1 MYTPWKRPAAIA
13 FAVCGFS
20 ILSLLGGCKTDVEKA
35 DEAVRADMNTATQE
49 LEKGGANAAGSAVT
63 ALQKATA
70 TKGASPAS
78 QIESNRLLAQS
89 QFDAAEA
96 LINSADGIASRQVR
110 IARLIGDMDTLASE
124 INGNNVYVAGYRGLE
139 PTVGLKAIEQ
149 ASAAAEKGDQSG
161 AWFAGPPPLPSQAA
175 LKQKQADLQK
185 QLDQLN
191 TEISTLTAQRTESLK
206 QVEAFSQQAD
216 STTGKSSVG
225 FYIQASNQR
234 KEAADDDTKIQQ
246 LKEQL
251 VPLQHDLAVAQAQQ
265 KAVDAALAG
274 YAEQQQKLSEGWK
287 TIQQEIDTAAGF
299 SKSLLDGSGA
309 PAPTSGAG
317 VPPAGSTGAEAAA
330 APTTATSDE
339 AARSLTAM
347 GTELDQQLQQVQE
360 LRKKAIGLLNDSFQ
374 HYDTALNLAIK
385 YIADLNKQARTPDL
399 AKLPERHAWQMLIDI
414 NQPSSFKLR
423 QAAVE
428 SQMAR
433 LYADQYAELA
443 QRGRLANLLGPA
455 LKSSG
460 LAAPPALA
468 TLGSAGGKASPE
480 IDDQVKKVEA
490 DIKQGTPSFRQDA
503 DALAEHGAGQT
514 STAAQQAIAGAQAN
528 LAYVWALTLLSD
540 VTENPGQGEMAP
552 LLKNMGSAQQMSDNY
567 GWAQFALLQGNPQD
581 YNNRLKAAISAR
593 DAVAGD
599 NARYLLPSVLPPGLE
614 FAVKTGPSSTT
625 APANSQ
631 SGLPGIPP
639 SAETQPTTTEPAP
652 ASGGGSTPTTE
663 PSATQPADQTTPAT
677 APAQPATTPAQ

>member
-20 ILSLLGGCKTDVEKA
+20 ILPLLGGCKTDVEKA
-35 DEAVRADMNTATQE
+35 DEAVRADMSSATEE

-63 ALQKATA
+63 ALQKATG
-70 TKGASPAS
+70 TKGTSLPT

-89 QFDAAEA
+89 ELDAAEA
-96 LINSADGIASRQVR
+96 LINSADGIASRQVS

-124 INGNNVYVAGYRGLE
+124 INGNNVYVAGYRGFE

-149 ASAAAEKGDQSG
+149 ASAAAEKGDPSG
-161 AWFAGPPPLPSQAA
+161 AWFAGPPPLPSQTA

-191 TEISTLTAQRTESLK
+191 SNISALTAKRTESLK
-206 QVEAFSQQAD
+206 QVETFSQQAD
-216 STTGKSSVG
+216 STTGQSSVG

-234 KEAADDDTKIQQ
+234 KEAADDDTNIQQ

-251 VPLQHDLAVAQAQQ
+251 VPLQHDLSVAQEQQ

-274 YAEQQQKLSEGWK
+274 YAEQQQKLNEGWK
-287 TIQQEIDTAAGF
+287 TIQQEIDTAAAF
-299 SKSLLDGSGA
+299 SKSLLDGSAA

-317 VPPAGSTGAEAAA
+317 VPPAGSTGAEAS
-330 APTTATSDE
+330 APTTAPSDE
-339 AARSLTAM
+339 AARSLTTM
-347 GTELDQQLQQVQE
+347 GTQLDQQLQQVQE
-360 LRKKAIGLLNDSFQ
+360 LRKKAIELLNNSFQ

-385 YIADLNKQARTPDL
+385 YTADLNKQAKSPDL

-460 LAAPPALA
+460 LATPPALA
-468 TLGSAGGKASPE
+468 TLGSAEGKASPD

-490 DIKQGTPSFRQDA
+490 DIKQGTPNFRQDA

-581 YNNRLKAAISAR
+581 YNNRLKAATTAR

-614 FAVKTGPSSTT
+614 FAVKTAPSSTT
-625 APANSQ
+625 APPNPQ

-639 SAETQPTTTEPAP
+639 SAETQPATTEPAP
-652 ASGGGSTPTTE
+652 PSGGNPAPATE

-677 APAQPATTPAQ
+677 VPAPPATAPAQ